1 MSQYL
6 KNPTIKKI
14 KKPKISKIAQPKIKK
29 ITMPGVRFGPP
40 PKKGPSPQGMKEGG
54 CIYRRNGAK
63 SDIQGIKDIQKSGKK
78 FIGVK

>member
-1 MSQYL
+1 M
-6 KNPTIKKI
+6 KIGIPKI
-14 KKPKISKIAQPKIKK
+14 KSPKISKIKKPSIAKIKK

-40 PKKGPSPQGMKEGG
+40 PKKGPNPQGMKEGG

>member
-1 MSQYL
+1 M
-6 KNPTIKKI
+6 KIGIPKI
-14 KKPKISKIAQPKIKK
+14 KSPKISKIKKPSIPKIKK

-40 PKKGPSPQGMKEGG
+40 PKKGPNPQGLKEGG